1 MSNLLT
7 ELNES
12 QREAVLSTEGYIR
25 VVAGAGSGKTR
36 ALTYR
41 FAHLINDIGILPGNI
56 LCVTFTNKSA
66 NEMRQRIH
74 SLTGDNDTG
83 YINTFH
89 GFCVS
94 VLQEDISSLGYP
106 KSFFVLDNEDIN
118 DMLRI
123 IYDERNLSLRDM
135 SFSKARDMF
144 EMLKLK
150 ERPDYYLDLINL
162 PQEELYRKYETATEI
177 KDILFYG
184 YLYQEKKTFALDY
197 NDLILFTLF
206 MFREHEDIRKKW
218 QQRLEY
224 IMIDEFQDIDP
235 PQYELMRVLAA
246 YHGNLFVVGD
256 PDQTIYT
263 WRGADVRYLLDFD
276 KAFPNVKTIMMN
288 ENYRSSGKIIA
299 VANSLISK
307 NQNRIYKDLMPMRDT
322 SEKDVICHMSP
333 SPDKEAEYIAGEILD
348 KHAKSMRFGD
358 MTIMY
363 RAHYVSRNLEEA
375 LLKNDI
381 PYTIYSGVQFFERR
395 EIKDSLAYLRMAAFR
410 DDLSFRRIINVPKR
424 NIGMRRMKILKE
436 YAEKRN
442 ITLYEALKEIS
453 PSSEF
458 SGTDAEEFIKIIDE
472 ASLEAGLLSVSDLL
486 NNLLVKSGYENMLRT
501 EGDQVRLDNISELKQ
516 SVFDYERT
524 SGEESDLAS
533 YLRHIS
539 LFSNTDLIDV
549 SDRVKLMTVHS
560 AKGLEFPVVFLAGLN
575 EGIFPSGKTRT
586 LESMEEERRL
596 CFVAL
601 TRAMDELYLTEAEGN
616 NLNGSRRWPSRF
628 ILDIDEDRM
637 VFSPK
642 LDEQLVKNTLSY
654 VKNSDLKMRSVAS
667 DDIMAPGTRIRHK
680 VFGEGVIIEAD
691 TENMRYVIRFD
702 SLTTP
707 RGINMRVPL
716 EKI

>member
-1 MSNLLT
+1 
-7 ELNES
+7 
-12 QREAVLSTEGYIR
+12 
-25 VVAGAGSGKTR
+25 
-36 ALTYR
+36 
-41 FAHLINDIGILPGNI
+41 
-56 LCVTFTNKSA
+56 
-66 NEMRQRIH
+66 
-74 SLTGDNDTG
+74 
-83 YINTFH
+83 
-89 GFCVS
+89 
-94 VLQEDISSLGYP
+94 
-106 KSFFVLDNEDIN
+106 
-118 DMLRI
+118 
-123 IYDERNLSLRDM
+123 
-135 SFSKARDMF
+135 
-144 EMLKLK
+144 
-150 ERPDYYLDLINL
+150 
-162 PQEELYRKYETATEI
+162 
-177 KDILFYG
+177 
-184 YLYQEKKTFALDY
+184 
-197 NDLILFTLF
+197 
-206 MFREHEDIRKKW
+206 
-218 QQRLEY
+218 
-224 IMIDEFQDIDP
+224 
-235 PQYELMRVLAA
+235 
-246 YHGNLFVVGD
+246 
-256 PDQTIYT
+256 
-263 WRGADVRYLLDFD
+263 
-276 KAFPNVKTIMMN
+276 
-288 ENYRSSGKIIA
+288 KIIA

-307 NQNRIYKDLMPMRDT
+307 NQNRIYKDLVPMRDT

-348 KHAKSMRFGD
+348 KHAKGMRFGD

-375 LLKNDI
+375 FLKNDI

-424 NIGMRRMKILKE
+424 NIGMRRMKILEE